1 MTAGALWALLASP
14 SVARLFGFIGT
25 FLGVVVLHILWDTF
39 SGSLVFV
46 VLAIIS
52 IGWLFWELRRYRTFV
67 EHPVGQLQPNWPSP
81 YFMPLPACTIRPGE
95 A

>member
-1 MTAGALWALLASP
+1 MLASP

-25 FLGVVVLHILWDTF
+25 FLGVVVLHTLWDTF

-52 IGWLFWELRRYRTFV
+52 IGWLFWELRRYRSFSDQHISTSASCNRTDQRRT
-67 EHPVGQLQPNWPSP
+67 PCLSR
-81 YFMPLPACTIRPGE
+81 PAAKSWGRHDCW
-95 A
+95 